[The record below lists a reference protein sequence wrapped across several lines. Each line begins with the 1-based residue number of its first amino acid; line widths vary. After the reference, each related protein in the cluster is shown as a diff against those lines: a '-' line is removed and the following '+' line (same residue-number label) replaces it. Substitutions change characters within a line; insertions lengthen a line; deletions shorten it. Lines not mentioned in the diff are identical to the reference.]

1 MTPVE
6 SARPTVLLAD
16 DHPLMLDAIASLLAP
31 DFHVVG
37 AVGDGAALVAEAQ
50 RLQPTVIVSDVNMP
64 HMGGLEAARRL
75 RSLVPA
81 TRVVFLTVNEDP
93 RLAAEAFRLGAMGW
107 VLKTASALELAT
119 AVRAAQR
126 AQRYLSPRI
135 ASGRISDLPVPGRTA
150 VGVDELTTRERE
162 VLTWLARGKDMKETA
177 AELGIT
183 PRTVAFHKYR
193 VMDALGIRTSA
204 ELVRFAAEHG
214 LV

>member
-50 RLQPTVIVSDVNMP
+50 RLQPTVIVSDVSMP